1 MMKRLFVLLFFLAS
15 LSGQSL
21 LAAEEGDGGGA
32 GQEQS
37 AGQGTAEGGAD
48 ASGSGE
54 KKPAK
59 GADEEPECD

>member
-15 LSGQSL
+15 LSGQLL
-21 LAAEEGDGGGA
+21 LAAEEGA

-54 KKPAK
+54 KKPPK
-59 GADEEPECD
+59 GGDEEPECD

>member
-1 MMKRLFVLLFFLAS
+1 MMKSLFVLLFFLAG
-15 LSGQSL
+15 LSGQL
-21 LAAEEGDGGGA
+21 LMAAEEDASDDA

-37 AGQGTAEGGAD
+37 AAQGTAEGGAD

>member
-15 LSGQSL
+15 LSGQFL
-21 LAAEEGDGGGA
+21 LAAEEGA

-37 AGQGTAEGGAD
+37 TGQGTAEGGAD

>member
-1 MMKRLFVLLFFLAS
+1 MKHLFVLLFFLAS

-21 LAAEEGDGGGA
+21 LAAEEGAGGGT

-37 AGQGTAEGGAD
+37 AGQQTAEGGAD

-54 KKPAK
+54 KKPAQ
-59 GADEEPECD
+59 GEDEEPECD